1 MPEVLE
7 TPGRTLNNR
16 LFSYKTKQV
25 NDREMNDKPQNT
37 FQNYLII
44 FFPLNFSFILEH
56 IFSVAKI
63 SEN

>member
-44 FFPLNFSFILEH
+44 FFPL
-56 IFSVAKI
+56 
-63 SEN
+63 